1 MNTQTQKISTFS
13 LSHLLTF
20 SLLTFS
26 LLTSCTSEQQ
36 KLETAIAAKEK
47 ELYGDSTMTVDFSKA
62 KDMIAL
68 YADFVKKYPED
79 KKAEDY
85 LFKAGEVSMGVMQ
98 SNVAIKYFEQYYE
111 KYPKSDKAPYS
122 LFMQG
127 FIYET
132 QVKNIEKAKWC
143 YEKFIHDFPT
153 HKLASDATYSIANL
167 GKSEEDLI
175 REFEAKIKGDSLSA
189 AK

>member
-1 MNTQTQKISTFS
+1 MNTLTQKLFTACC
-13 LSHLLTF
+13 LLFT
-20 SLLTFS
+20 LA
-26 LLTSCTSEQQ
+26 SCTSEQQ
-36 KLETAIAAKEK
+36 KLEQAINAKEK

-85 LFKAGEVSMGVMQ
+85 LFKAGEVSMGAMQ

-111 KYPKSDKAPYS
+111 KFPKAEKAPYS

-132 QVKNIEKAKWC
+132 QLQNNEKAKWC
-143 YEKFIHDFPT
+143 YEKFIRDFPT
-153 HKLASDATYSIANL
+153 HKLAEDAKYSIANL
-167 GKSEEDLI
+167 GKSEEELI
-175 REFEAKIKGDSLSA
+175 REFEAKLKGDSA
-189 AK
+189 TATK

>member
-1 MNTQTQKISTFS
+1 MKNYP
-13 LSHLLTF
+13 LLTVYCL
-20 SLLTFS
+20 LLT
-26 LLTSCTSEQQ
+26 LISCTSEQQ
-36 KLETAIAAKEK
+36 KLQQAIDAKEK
-47 ELYGDSTMTVDFSKA
+47 ELYGDSTMVMDFAKA

-68 YADFVKKYPED
+68 YADFAKKYPED

-85 LFKAGEVSMGVMQ
+85 LFKAGEVSMGAMQ

-111 KYPKSDKAPYS
+111 KYPKAEKAPYS

-153 HKLASDATYSIANL
+153 HKLAEDAKYSIANL
-167 GKSEEDLI
+167 GKSEEELI
-175 REFEAKIKGDSLSA
+175 KEFEAKLKSDSATAIK
-189 AK
+189 

>member
-1 MNTQTQKISTFS
+1 MKRYLLPTAYC
-13 LSHLLTF
+13 LLLT
-20 SLLTFS
+20 LI
-26 LLTSCTSEQQ
+26 SCTSEQQ
-36 KLETAIAAKEK
+36 KLENAIAAKEK

-68 YADFVKKYPED
+68 YADFVKKYPENE
-79 KKAEDY
+79 KAEDY

-98 SNVAIKYFEQYYE
+98 SNVAIKYFEQFYE
-111 KYPKSDKAPYS
+111 KYPASDKAPYS

-132 QVKNIEKAKWC
+132 QLKNIEKAKWC
-143 YEKFIHDFPT
+143 YEKFIKDFPT
-153 HKLASDATYSIANL
+153 HKLAGDATYSITNL

-175 REFEAKIKGDSLSA
+175 REFEAMMKKDSVSIA
-189 AK
+189 NSK

>member
-1 MNTQTQKISTFS
+1 MKNY
-13 LSHLLTF
+13 LLLTAYCL
-20 SLLTFS
+20 LLT
-26 LLTSCTSEQQ
+26 LPSCTNEQQ
-36 KLETAIAAKEK
+36 KLENDIAAKEK
-47 ELYGDSTMTVDFSKA
+47 ELYGDSTMTVDFAKA

-85 LFKAGEVSMGVMQ
+85 LFKAGEVGMGVMQ
-98 SNVAIKYFEQYYE
+98 SNVAIKYFEQHYH

-132 QVKNIEKAKWC
+132 QLHNTEKAKQL
-143 YEKFIHDFPT
+143 YEKFIHDFPA
-153 HKLASDATYSIANL
+153 HKLTEDAKYSISNL
-167 GKSEEDLI
+167 GKSEEELI
-175 REFEAKIKGDSLSA
+175 REFEAKLKSDSVAES
-189 AK
+189 K

>member
-1 MNTQTQKISTFS
+1 MNTRTHKISTLL
-13 LSHLLTF
+13 LSYFLTF
-20 SLLTFS
+20 L

-36 KLETAIAAKEK
+36 KSEQAIDAKEK

-68 YADFVKKYPED
+68 YADFVKKYPD
-79 KKAEDY
+79 DPKSEDY
-85 LFKAGEVSMGVMQ
+85 LFKAGEVSMGTMQ
-98 SNVAIKYFEQYYE
+98 SNVAIKYFEQYYD
-111 KYPKSDKAPYS
+111 KYPKTDKAPYS

-132 QVKNIEKAKWC
+132 QLKNIEKAKWC
-143 YEKFIHDFPT
+143 YEKFINDFPT
-153 HKLASDATYSIANL
+153 HKLAEDAKYSIANL

-175 REFEAKIKGDSLSA
+175 REFEAMMKGDSLSSA
-189 AK
+189 TTE